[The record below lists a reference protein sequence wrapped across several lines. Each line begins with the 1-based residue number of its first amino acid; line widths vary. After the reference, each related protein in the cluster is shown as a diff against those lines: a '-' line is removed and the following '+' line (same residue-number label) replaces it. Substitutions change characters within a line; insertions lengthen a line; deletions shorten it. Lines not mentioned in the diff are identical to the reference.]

1 MGDYGHDLTFGTFI
15 TPSAREPQHAVD
27 LAVATE
33 EAGLDLVTFQDH
45 PYQPAFLDTLTLLAY
60 VAARTERV
68 QLAANVANLPLRPPA
83 VLARAVA
90 SLDLLSGGRAVLGLG
105 AGAFWD
111 AIVAMG
117 GRRLEGGQAVQALQE
132 AIEVV
137 RTLWDTSVKGG
148 VRIEGEH
155 YQVVGAKRGP
165 APAHDVPIWVGAGQP
180 RMLRLVGRLAD
191 GWLPSLGWLGDA
203 DAIDTR
209 NAIIDEAAVRAGRL
223 PADIRRLVNVD
234 QGSATPERLA
244 ELALRHGFA
253 TFILASDD
261 REAIEWYGKH
271 TAPAVREAVAPAR
284 SQRLG
289 RGSAQA
295 GARCRRASSRS
306 GAEVAAHHQTRHPAG
321 DGVGGADDPEACRLE
336 HPPRPHEGHR
346 EVHAPGR
353 VDRVGLHSRRPM

>member
-68 QLAANVANLPLRPPA
+68 QLAANVANLPLPA
-83 VLARAVA
+83 RRRFWRGPSRASTSSA
-90 SLDLLSGGRAVLGLG
+90 AGERCWGWA

-137 RTLWDTSVKGG
+137 GTLWDTSVKGG
-148 VRIEGEH
+148 VRIEGQH

-165 APAHDVPIWVGAGQP
+165 APAHDVPIWVGAGKP

-191 GWLPSLGWLGDA
+191 GWLPSLAWLGDA

-209 NAIIDEAAVRAGRL
+209 NAIIDEAAVQAGRL

-234 QGSATPERLA
+234 QGSATPERLV

-261 REAIEWYGKH
+261 RKAIEWYGRQ
-271 TAPAVREAVAPAR
+271 TATAVREAVARGR
-284 SQRLG
+284 SQ
-289 RGSAQA
+289 
-295 GARCRRASSRS
+295 
-306 GAEVAAHHQTRHPAG
+306 
-321 DGVGGADDPEACRLE
+321 
-336 HPPRPHEGHR
+336 GH
-346 EVHAPGR
+346 G
-353 VDRVGLHSRRPM
+353 

>member
-45 PYQPAFLDTLTLLAY
+45 PYQPAFLDTSTLLAY

-148 VRIEGEH
+148 VRIEGQH

-165 APAHDVPIWVGAGQP
+165 APAHDVPD
-180 RMLRLVGRLAD
+180 LGRCRQA
-191 GWLPSLGWLGDA
+191 A
-203 DAIDTR
+203 DAAPR
-209 NAIIDEAAVRAGRL
+209 RPARRRVAAEPGLARRRGR
-223 PADIRRLVNVD
+223 DRH
-234 QGSATPERLA
+234 PERHH
-244 ELALRHGFA
+244 R
-253 TFILASDD
+253 
-261 REAIEWYGKH
+261 
-271 TAPAVREAVAPAR
+271 
-284 SQRLG
+284 
-289 RGSAQA
+289 RG
-295 GARCRRASSRS
+295 
-306 GAEVAAHHQTRHPAG
+306 
-321 DGVGGADDPEACRLE
+321 GGAS
-336 HPPRPHEGHR
+336 RPLAG
-346 EVHAPGR
+346 
-353 VDRVGLHSRRPM
+353 